1 MKNIFDKRESI
12 FATSL
17 TETFILM
24 LFLVLTISMVG
35 FKTLNEK
42 EEALL
47 SKNMELE
54 SLTED
59 LIDKEN
65 KLISINEELKEF
77 KDKNRGPDVCG
88 NQNDKNE
95 RLINVSGDESIILF
109 NIEFSKSNNRY
120 TLYFYPLDEHLN
132 NEKLNIVTPNILRT
146 RFDLKFNKNGNINF
160 NELRKFLKPIKD
172 SRRIN
177 QDDPRCITR
186 EYQNKGLCLEC
197 NYQVSVKDKNVS
209 ASDLK
214 QVYKFLEGYFYVRK
228 D

>member
-1 MKNIFDKRESI
+1 MKNIFDKRESV

-47 SKNMELE
+47 KKNMELE
-54 SLTED
+54 SLTND
-59 LIDKEN
+59 LVNNEE
-65 KLISINEELKEF
+65 KLISVNKELQEF

-88 NQNDKNE
+88 LQNDKSE
-95 RLINVSGDESIILF
+95 RLINTQGNENITLF
-109 NIEFSKSNNRY
+109 NIEFLKNKNKY

-132 NEKLNIVTPNILRT
+132 NEKLNIVTPNISLS
-146 RFDLKFNKNGNINF
+146 RFDIEFNESGNIIL
-160 NELRKFLKPIKD
+160 NELRNFLEPIKN

-177 QDDPRCITR
+177 QNDSRCSTKK
-186 EYQNKGLCLEC
+186 YQNKGLCLEC
-197 NYQVSVKDKNVS
+197 VYRVSVIDRNVS

-214 QVYKFLEGYFYVRK
+214 QIYKFLEDYFYVRK

>member
-1 MKNIFDKRESI
+1 MKNIFDKRESV

-24 LFLVLTISMVG
+24 LFLILTISMVG

-59 LIDKEN
+59 LLIKEN

-88 NQNDKNE
+88 NQNDKSE
-95 RLINVSGDESIILF
+95 RLINASGNESIILF
-109 NIEFSKSNNRY
+109 NIEFSKSSNRY
-120 TLYFYPLDEHLN
+120 QLYFYPLDEHLS
-132 NEKLNIVTPNILRT
+132 NEKLNIVTPNILRK
-146 RFDLKFNKNGNINF
+146 RFDLQLSESGDIKF

-177 QDDPRCITR
+177 QNDPRCKTR
-186 EYQNKGLCLEC
+186 EYRNKGLCLEC

-209 ASDLK
+209 ASELK
-214 QVYKFLEGYFYVRK
+214 QVYKFLENYFYVRK

>member
-1 MKNIFDKRESI
+1 MKNIFDQRESV

-95 RLINVSGDESIILF
+95 RLLNVSGFESIILF
-109 NIEFSKSNNRY
+109 NIEFSKAIIDIHY
-120 TLYFYPLDEHLN
+120 IF
-132 NEKLNIVTPNILRT
+132 IL
-146 RFDLKFNKNGNINF
+146 
-160 NELRKFLKPIKD
+160 
-172 SRRIN
+172 
-177 QDDPRCITR
+177 
-186 EYQNKGLCLEC
+186 
-197 NYQVSVKDKNVS
+197 
-209 ASDLK
+209 
-214 QVYKFLEGYFYVRK
+214 
-228 D
+228 